1 MITLYQ
7 LASSPFSEKV
17 RRALNYKQVPFEIHE
32 VERAAVP
39 QGRYADVS
47 ASGKF
52 PSIVIDGTATQ
63 DSTDILIAL
72 EAAHPAPGLYPQA
85 PREAALAHVIEDWA
99 DESLYFYE
107 ITMRLSWEHNLEG
120 ALDEFMVTMPGIP
133 RDTLRTMVLEGAG
146 ALVKTQGLGRKAR
159 EVVVADVGRHFAA
172 LDAMLDG
179 RDWLAGTTL
188 SAADLAV
195 TAQVSALLYAAEARD
210 LLAQY
215 PRIAAWRARIDAI
228 APR

>member
-7 LASSPFSEKV
+7 FSSSPFSEKV
-17 RRALNYKQVPFEIHE
+17 RRALNYKQVPFDIHE

-39 QGRYADVS
+39 QGKYSDVS

-52 PSIVIDGTATQ
+52 PSLVIDGTATQ

-72 EAAHPAPGLYPQA
+72 EKAHPSPALYPED

-120 ALDEFMVTMPGIP
+120 ALDEFMATMPGVP
-133 RDTLRTMVLEGAG
+133 RDTLRATVLEGAG
-146 ALVKTQGLGRKAR
+146 QLVKTQGLGRKAR
-159 EVVVADVGRHFAA
+159 DVVVSDVARHFAA
-172 LDAMLDG
+172 LDKMLNG
-179 RDWLAGTTL
+179 RDWLVGTAL
-188 SAADLAV
+188 SVADLAV

-210 LLAQY
+210 LLAQF
-215 PRIAAWRARIDAI
+215 PLISAWRARIDAI